1 MTGFA
6 RAQGQFG
13 AVSWTWELKSVNA
26 RGLDVRC
33 RLPAGHEALDG
44 PAREAATSKGLK
56 RGNVSV
62 ALTVTR
68 GSEAPAVRVNEQ
80 LLLELARRMHTLQH
94 RFPDFAPPRL
104 DSLFA
109 VKGVVEV
116 VEEEEDDEARDA
128 RFSAMLTSLGHAV
141 AGLAEMRLVEGA
153 RLAQVLTGH
162 LDEIA
167 RLTAAA
173 EGTPSLR
180 PEAARERL
188 QTLVATLL
196 GASPQLSEERLAQE
210 AALLVGKAD
219 VREELDRLKAHAG
232 AARDLLAAGGP
243 VGRKL
248 DFLCQEL
255 NREAN
260 TLCSKSAD
268 VELTRLGLDLK
279 AVIEQ
284 FREQV
289 QNIE

>member
-44 PAREAATSKGLK
+44 PAREAATKGLK

-62 ALTVTR
+62 TLNLTR
-68 GSEAPAVRVNEQ
+68 GSEAPTIRVNEQ
-80 LLLELARRMHTLQH
+80 LLLELARRMHAMQH
-94 RFPDFAPPRL
+94 RFPDFAAPRL
-104 DSLFA
+104 DTLFA

-141 AGLAEMRLVEGA
+141 TGLAEMRLVEGT

-173 EGTPSLR
+173 EGTASLR

-188 QTLVATLL
+188 QTLVANLL

-219 VREELDRLKAHAG
+219 VREELDRLKAHVG
-232 AARDLLAAGGP
+232 AARDLLAGGGA